1 MKMPE
6 YFPHDCNAS
15 DDPKVMLM
23 MAQLGLEAYGIYWI
37 LIEYL
42 RQQPGY
48 TAPLILL
55 DPLSRRYGTSKEK
68 FETIVTRFGL
78 FECTDTHFFSPSL
91 IRRMQP
97 VDNKKEYMKELALK
111 RWNDADAMRTH
122 SAGKAQ
128 AMQSKVKKSIVKESI
143 VKKSKED
150 KVDPFL
156 SFSFNN
162 SNELLVKKWAEW
174 NDYRKKQLKKPYHT
188 QRGASKAYN
197 HLLNLA
203 GNNSDVAIAI
213 IDQAI
218 DNEWTGFWPL
228 KTPSSQKNE
237 NLTLDEIRERAKQA
251 MKE

>member
-37 LIEYL
+37 LVEYL

-48 TAPLILL
+48 TAPLVLL

-78 FECTDTHFFSPSL
+78 FDCTDTHFFSPSL

-111 RWNDADAMRTH
+111 RWNDPDAMRTH
-122 SAGKAQ
+122 SAGNAQ
-128 AMQSKVKKSIVKESI
+128 AMQSKVKKSRVKN
-143 VKKSKED
+143 SKVENS
-150 KVDPFL
+150 KVEEMDPFL
-156 SFSFNN
+156 LLSGRN
-162 SNELLVKKWAEW
+162 SNELFVKKWAEW
-174 NDYRKKQLKKPYHT
+174 NEYRKQLKKPYRT
-188 QRGASKAYN
+188 QKGAAAAYN

-203 GNNSDVAIAI
+203 GNDTITAIAI
-213 IDQAI
+213 IQQSI
-218 DNEWTGFWPL
+218 ENEWQGFFPL
-228 KTPSSQKNE
+228 KTSVVQKSE
-237 NLTLDEIRERAKQA
+237 NLTLDEIRERVKSA
-251 MKE
+251 MKK

>member
-111 RWNDADAMRTH
+111 RWNDTDAMRTH
-122 SAGKAQ
+122 STGNAQ
-128 AMQSKVKKSIVKESI
+128 AMQSKVKKSIVKNSKVE
-143 VKKSKED
+143 KSKVN

-156 SFSFNN
+156 SLSAEN

-174 NDYRKKQLKKPYHT
+174 NDYRKQLKKPYRT
-188 QRGASKAYN
+188 QKGAAAAYN
-197 HLLNLA
+197 HLLTLA
-203 GNNSDVAIAI
+203 ENNSDLAIAI
-213 IDQAI
+213 IDQSI
-218 DNEWTGFWPL
+218 ENEWQGFFPL
-228 KTPSSQKNE
+228 KTASSQKSE
-237 NLTLDEIRERAKQA
+237 NLTLDEIREKIKQA
-251 MKE
+251 RKQ